1 MQKLGCAPEW
11 VWKQS
16 GITREVCCLKN
27 NIDKD
32 TMIPISYFDKK

>member
-1 MQKLGCAPEW
+1 MQGLGCAP
-11 VWKQS
+11 
-16 GITREVCCLKN
+16 EVCCLKN